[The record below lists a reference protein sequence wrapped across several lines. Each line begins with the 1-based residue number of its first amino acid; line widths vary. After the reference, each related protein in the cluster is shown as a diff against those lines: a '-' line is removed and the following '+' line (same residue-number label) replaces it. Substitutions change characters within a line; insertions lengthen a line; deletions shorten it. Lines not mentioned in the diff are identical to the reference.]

1 MNAPELGDIF
11 RIHGPAY
18 FAAFGDTLSGAQK
31 ESLEGHRGLPHG
43 SARRLRQA
51 L

>member
-18 FAAFGDTLSGAQK
+18 FEAFGDSLSGGQRKAVSDRVK
-31 ESLEGHRGLPHG
+31 VTPEKIV
-43 SARRLRQA
+43 
-51 L
+51 